1 MFCCLTLHQGAN
13 PHWCEKAAKNL
24 FYIYCAHFDIAPE
37 HFAGVDLFDS
47 FRGFFEL
54 NLIVY
59 ELDGKVEKFVQRSCE
74 FYKYTMRLNFYGNHL
89 SVIVDFEQYCGAYQ
103 CVRCDKLWYQNCNDY
118 YQKLYHHRA

>member
-1 MFCCLTLHQGAN
+1 MQTLIGVRRLPKIYFIYIVLILILRLSILRGLTFLIHL
-13 PHWCEKAAKNL
+13 E
-24 FYIYCAHFDIAPE
+24 D
-37 HFAGVDLFDS
+37 
-47 FRGFFEL
+47 FFEL

-89 SVIVDFEQYCGAYQ
+89 SVIVDFEQYCGVYQ